1 MSVFSYTPKAIK
13 DLFQVKFE
21 EELSKRSNV
30 PFSDMLD
37 LGKIKSKINKEAK
50 HSDIKKSTLIKLL
63 ETFITLIPDW
73 ESALEKSEVALKKSE
88 NELMNTSMELMNTSL
103 ESRVTSMESRVKGLK
118 ILEMESEKK
127 AAMVKVPA
135 PKPVEKKNEGCQV
148 AVSQKEA
155 HCNTEDRGNKR
166 SRKQTCVF
174 FKKGICKFGPTGHN
188 AEGTCSFQHPSTCPS
203 FELFGWK
210 TRWGCK
216 KKNCRL
222 LHRICCRKYM
232 SCGTCDLEKG
242 KCLYYHPP
250 ELKNIKW
257 LWKDRPGRSPPKGQE
272 WQGINVEHLI
282 LSLVERLQDGT
293 KEHGQIKDG
302 SCLQVKKGSKNP
314 RGK

>member
-1 MSVFSYTPKAIK
+1 
-13 DLFQVKFE
+13 
-21 EELSKRSNV
+21 
-30 PFSDMLD
+30 
-37 LGKIKSKINKEAK
+37 
-50 HSDIKKSTLIKLL
+50 
-63 ETFITLIPDW
+63 
-73 ESALEKSEVALKKSE
+73 
-88 NELMNTSMELMNTSL
+88 ME
-103 ESRVTSMESRVKGLK
+103 
-118 ILEMESEKK
+118 
-127 AAMVKVPA
+127 KVPV

-148 AVSQKEA
+148 NVSQKEA
-155 HCNTEDRGNKR
+155 QGNTEERKR
-166 SRKQTCVF
+166 IRKQICVF
-174 FKKGICKFGPTGHN
+174 FKKGICKFGPSGQN
-188 AEGTCSFQHPSTCPS
+188 AEGTCSFLHPSTCPS

-242 KCLYYHPP
+242 KCQYYHPP
-250 ELKNIKW
+250 ELRNIKW

-282 LSLVERLQDGT
+282 LSLFERLQDGT

-314 RGK
+314 KGK

>member
-30 PFSDMLD
+30 PCSDMLD

-73 ESALEKSEVALKKSE
+73 ESALEKSEVALEKSK
-88 NELMNTSMELMNTSL
+88 NELMNTSM

-174 FKKGICKFGPTGHN
+174 FKKGICKFGPTGQN

-282 LSLVERLQDGT
+282 LSLFERLQDGT

-314 RGK
+314 KGK

>member
-1 MSVFSYTPKAIK
+1 MSSVFSHTPKTTA
-13 DLFQVKFE
+13 DLFHLKFMK
-21 EELSKRSNV
+21 ELCQRSDQ
-30 PFSDMLD
+30 PSSDMVGLNQIKT
-37 LGKIKSKINKEAK
+37 KIDKGSK

-88 NELMNTSMELMNTSL
+88 NELMNTSM

-174 FKKGICKFGPTGHN
+174 FKKGICKLGPTGHN